1 MACSQRGEDC
11 DPLVQADHRKGPR
24 RRGEVLFQAIYD
36 ATLAELVASG
46 YAGMAMERVAARA
59 RTSKASLYRRWP
71 SRAELVADAIR
82 NCVAETESLP
92 DTGSLR
98 DDLLTAMRRMAE
110 RLSGPFGEALRGM
123 LAETLADPSR
133 TQAARARMTSV
144 GGHVMQDIVD
154 RARGRG
160 EISRPQVPT
169 CALKAAPVLL
179 LHHFLTHGGPVPDD
193 VICQIVDEVAL
204 PLLCVTSQRP
214 AVSG

>member
-1 MACSQRGEDC
+1 MACSEPSED
-11 DPLVQADHRKGPR
+11 DHPLARADHRKGPR
-24 RRGEVLFQAIYD
+24 RRGEALFQAIYD

-82 NCVAETESLP
+82 HCVADTESLP

-98 DDLLTAMRRMAE
+98 DDLLTAMSRMAE

-123 LAETLADPSR
+123 LAETLTDPSR
-133 TQAARARMTSV
+133 TQAARSRMTSV
-144 GGHVMQDIVD
+144 GGHVMQEILD
-154 RARGRG
+154 RARARG
-160 EISRPQVPT
+160 EISRPRVPP

-179 LHHFLTHGGPVPDD
+179 LHHFLTHGGPVPGE
-193 VICQIVDEVAL
+193 VIRQIVDEVAL
-204 PLLCVTSQRP
+204 PLLCAPSEQP
-214 AVSG
+214 AVTG